1 MKKWKIA
8 LTLGIV
14 CCVLTLA
21 ISVQI
26 KAIDNANSL
35 NTSNVSLTLTNNDL
49 KDQALKWKE
58 KYDNSLKELEK
69 SETKLEEIRLQ
80 AVQNDEN
87 SLYKE
92 EQIKIANILLGRTNV
107 KGDGIIITLKDNN
120 EVSPSTI
127 GIEYYLV
134 HAGDLIRVI
143 NDLKNAGAEAIS
155 VNGQRVIDSTAIYCA
170 GNVVKINDE
179 KITSPIEI
187 KAIGSPELLYGSLT
201 IPGGYLQLMEETG
214 VIVNIEK
221 KSDISI
227 NKYEGVIDSQY
238 MKSE

>member
-1 MKKWKIA
+1 M
-8 LTLGIV
+8 
-14 CCVLTLA
+14 
-21 ISVQI
+21 
-26 KAIDNANSL
+26 
-35 NTSNVSLTLTNNDL
+35 
-49 KDQALKWKE
+49 
-58 KYDNSLKELEK
+58 
-69 SETKLEEIRLQ
+69 EEIRLQ

-179 KITSPIEI
+179 KISSPIEI